1 MTDRESKL
9 IERLMHGDIGAYDE
23 LCPNAKPEHR
33 KKVKTFLKSA
43 RQYDGTALL
52 WLAWF
57 MFLTGNSIE
66 DIAEDIRMT
75 AEKENREFADSW
87 DRCIANIIEKTK

>member
-9 IERLMHGDIGAYDE
+9 IERLMQGDIGAYDE

-33 KKVKTFLKSA
+33 EKVKSFLKSV
-43 RQYDGTALL
+43 RQYDGKALL
-52 WLAWF
+52 WIAWF

-66 DIAEDIRMT
+66 DISEGIRMT
-75 AEKENREFADSW
+75 AEKENRAFADAW
-87 DRCIANIIEKTK
+87 DRCIDDIVNKQE